1 MSQAARTGVVVL
13 DCGRPEDTLRAVR
26 SCLDSAP
33 APRLLVVENGTHG
46 IPGLPPAVELLSL
59 GRNLGYAA
67 GMNAGLARLRAAG
80 CERLLLLNNDAVLEA
95 GCLARLEQAL
105 EDQRLAAVGPVVL
118 RGADGRV
125 ESRGARFD
133 PRWGRFRLLDHGA
146 AAVPGSGLRGV
157 NSLSGAAWM
166 VAAHALE
173 RVGGLEESYF
183 WSFEE
188 TDWCARA
195 RGCGFELAVVLEA
208 RARHAGG
215 LTIGPGS
222 PDRLYYAARNHLLA
236 VRRALPLHGPAL
248 AARDSLIVAGHL
260 AHALG
265 QSDLGRWA
273 ATRAVLQGARDFYA
287 GRLGP
292 RVGAAA

>member
-26 SCLDSAP
+26 SCLDPAP
-33 APRLLVVENGTHG
+33 APRLLVVENGGDG
-46 IPGLPPAVELLSL
+46 IPGLPPGVELLSL

-80 CERLLLLNNDAVLEA
+80 CERLLLLNNDAVLET

-118 RGADGRV
+118 RGSDGRV

-146 AAVPGSGLRGV
+146 PAGPGRGLRRV
-157 NSLSGAAWM
+157 TSLSGAAWM
-166 VAAHALE
+166 VAVHALE
-173 RVGGLEESYF
+173 RVGELEESYF

-195 RGCGFELAVVLEA
+195 RRCGFELAVVLEA
-208 RARHAGG
+208 RARHAGSQT
-215 LTIGPGS
+215 LGPGS

-236 VRRALPLHGPAL
+236 ARRALPLRGPAL
-248 AARDSLIVAGHL
+248 AARDTMILAGHL

-265 QSDLGRWA
+265 QSQVGRWA
-273 ATRAVLQGARDFYA
+273 AARAVLQGARDFYA
-287 GRLGP
+287 DRLGP
-292 RVGAAA
+292 RWRAAA